1 MATINLRGFPDDV
14 HRSLKV
20 EAAKRGTSV
29 KALLIQ
35 AAREMLKREKGQ
47 KR

>member
-1 MATINLRGFPDDV
+1 MATINLRDFPDDL

-35 AAREMLKREKGQ
+35 AAREWLKKARGG
-47 KR
+47 R

>member
-1 MATINLRGFPDDV
+1 MATINLRGFPDDL
-14 HRSLKV
+14 HRTLKV

-35 AAREMLKREKGQ
+35 AAREWLKRE
-47 KR
+47 RERR

>member
-1 MATINLRGFPDDV
+1 MATINLRDFPDDL
-14 HRSLKV
+14 HRTLKV

-35 AAREMLKREKGQ
+35 AAREWLKK
-47 KR
+47 KK